1 MILEKFQNN
10 CGIVYCVRRQDVV
23 DVVYEFKKYGVSV
36 IYVYGVLSDIDRK
49 KNEELWSNDNVKVM
63 CVIKC
68 FGMGINKGNV

>member
-1 MILEKFQNN
+1 M
-10 CGIVYCVRRQDVV
+10 
-23 DVVYEFKKYGVSV
+23 VYEFKKYGVSV

-68 FGMGINKGNV
+68 FGMGINKGNVRFVIYFIFLEFFEDYY

>member
-1 MILEKFQNN
+1 M
-10 CGIVYCVRRQDVV
+10 
-23 DVVYEFKKYGVSV
+23 VYEFKKYGVSV
-36 IYVYGVLSDIDRK
+36 IYVYGVLSDIDCK